1 MTTIPCS
8 HRWRHPLL
16 STRRSRKLSSAVRAR
31 VRAAENK
38 SRCAKRIK
46 KIGGGGGAQATL
58 RPDVRAP
65 FSPDPCAHRICFG
78 HTGSSRPGGGTRK
91 KTPPSFL
98 RAAPLREQP
107 ARCSTARHATRNAE
121 GKEIRFRKRIQP
133 RPLRRLPTR
142 RRGGDDPVGVGDA
155 PRAKRRRARSKI
167 LCSYSSLSS
176 TRRAD
181 GDVEKG

>member
-1 MTTIPCS
+1 M
-8 HRWRHPLL
+8 

-107 ARCSTARHATRNAE
+107 ARCSTARHATRTE
-121 GKEIRFRKRIQP
+121 REKKSKSKSGSESESES
-133 RPLRRLPTR
+133 
-142 RRGGDDPVGVGDA
+142 
-155 PRAKRRRARSKI
+155 RARFVGFLPDDATATTRSASGTPRERNDAAPEQNFM
-167 LCSYSSLSS
+167 LLLLLLSS